1 MFITKLNFRL
11 RPRPH
16 YAGGNWKRCFH
27 SENSSNV
34 FRPQKKK
41 NKTKQKNGTIAGHF
55 GFVLSKTLAAKSHDN
70 RNWLHRS
77 RKALFLKCFP
87 STRRVC

>member
-34 FRPQKKK
+34 FRPQKKQ
-41 NKTKQKNGTIAGHF
+41 NKTKKRNNRRTFWIC
-55 GFVLSKTLAAKSHDN
+55 FVENSH
-70 RNWLHRS
+70 S
-77 RKALFLKCFP
+77 EI
-87 STRRVC
+87 T

>member
-34 FRPQKKK
+34 HEKKK
-41 NKTKQKNGTIAGHF
+41 KKNGTIAGHF
-55 GFVLSKTLAAKSHDN
+55 GFVLSKTLTAKSHDN
-70 RNWLHRS
+70 RN
-77 RKALFLKCFP
+77 
-87 STRRVC
+87 